1 MLTFNRSPDSLST
14 YIFST
19 SYDSCELK
27 YRLHYRAYI
36 LSLIKRHPQPS
47 TPPIPILQHF
57 QEFQGYISVG
67 CKRPPRQHVPRAMT
81 SPRVSDN
88 VELLPLKSA
97 LVTNSN
103 YKDDDTYYPPN
114 NDTPSSS
121 HDYTLLSKRTPASK
135 RLLSRA
141 AQPAPTPLVT
151 LCGAPPPSRRREEL
165 AALANLRKKVAPALL
180 QPERNCKNNNNVK
193 KEHEELDNRPKLLQ
207 KVLQTRPVSMVVQWS
222 EVRTAWQ
229 DSDFIT
235 ECLCWHNVYRQ
246 RHGSPQL
253 YMAPELCDY
262 AQAWANHLAH
272 TNKFHYRNDRDV
284 GQNLYQRPVSALQPD
299 VTGQEVSS
307 YWYAAVRQYNFFK
320 ESDVLHANVNAGHF
334 TQMVWVATRFF
345 GVGKARS
352 RAGKIIVVANYSPP
366 GNLSGQFENNVLPPL
381 PDTFADPAPP
391 EH

>member
-1 MLTFNRSPDSLST
+1 
-14 YIFST
+14 
-19 SYDSCELK
+19 
-27 YRLHYRAYI
+27 
-36 LSLIKRHPQPS
+36 
-47 TPPIPILQHF
+47 
-57 QEFQGYISVG
+57 
-67 CKRPPRQHVPRAMT
+67 MT
-81 SPRVSDN
+81 SPRDRRDDDN
-88 VELLPLKSA
+88 VELLPLKSV
-97 LVTNSN
+97 LVNNN
-103 YKDDDTYYPPN
+103 YKEDEAYYPP
-114 NDTPSSS
+114 TPAFQPHPSTSNLYE
-121 HDYTLLSKRTPASK
+121 YTLLSKRTPVSK
-135 RLLSRA
+135 RLLRA
-141 AQPAPTPLVT
+141 SQPAPTPLLT
-151 LCGAPPPSRRREEL
+151 LCGAPPPSRKREEL

-180 QPERNCKNNNNVK
+180 HHDRHSRNDDHSKEDAKPEQ
-193 KEHEELDNRPKLLQ
+193 LDNRPKLLQ
-207 KVLQTRPVSMVVQWS
+207 KVLRTKPVSMVVQWS

-246 RHGSPQL
+246 RHGAPQL

-320 ESDVLHANVNAGHF
+320 EPDVLHANVNAGHF

-352 RAGKIIVVANYSPP
+352 RAGKVIVVANYSPP
-366 GNLSGQFENNVLPPL
+366 GNMSGQFETNVLPPL
-381 PDTFADPAPP
+381 PDNLPELAPP
-391 EH
+391 PVH

>member
-1 MLTFNRSPDSLST
+1 M
-14 YIFST
+14 
-19 SYDSCELK
+19 
-27 YRLHYRAYI
+27 
-36 LSLIKRHPQPS
+36 S
-47 TPPIPILQHF
+47 TPR
-57 QEFQGYISVG
+57 EARSN
-67 CKRPPRQHVPRAMT
+67 
-81 SPRVSDN
+81 DN

-97 LVTNSN
+97 LVNNN
-103 YKDDDTYYPPN
+103 YRDDDAYYPPQPAFN
-114 NDTPSSS
+114 NNPSTSNLFE
-121 HDYTLLSKRTPASK
+121 YTLLSKRTPASK
-135 RLLSRA
+135 RLLSKTT
-141 AQPAPTPLVT
+141 QPTPTPLVT
-151 LCGAPPPSRRREEL
+151 LCGAPPPSRKREEL

-180 QPERNCKNNNNVK
+180 QNSKNNNESS
-193 KEHEELDNRPKLLQ
+193 KEDNEEQLDNRPKLLQ
-207 KVLQTRPVSMVVQWS
+207 KVLRSKPVSMVVQWS

-246 RHGSPQL
+246 RHGATQL

-320 ESDVLHANVNAGHF
+320 EPDILHANVNAGHF

-352 RAGKIIVVANYSPP
+352 RAGKIIVVAHYSPP
-366 GNLSGQFENNVLPPL
+366 GNISGQFETNVLPPL
-381 PDTFADPAPP
+381 PENFPEIPP
-391 EH
+391 PPTH

>member
-1 MLTFNRSPDSLST
+1 MT
-14 YIFST
+14 
-19 SYDSCELK
+19 
-27 YRLHYRAYI
+27 A
-36 LSLIKRHPQPS
+36 
-47 TPPIPILQHF
+47 
-57 QEFQGYISVG
+57 
-67 CKRPPRQHVPRAMT
+67 PRDR
-81 SPRVSDN
+81 RNDDN
-88 VELLPLKSA
+88 VELLPLKSM
-97 LVTNSN
+97 LVNNN
-103 YKDDDTYYPPN
+103 YREDEAYYPPASAIN
-114 NDTPSSS
+114 SNPSSS
-121 HDYTLLSKRTPASK
+121 NLYDYTLLSKRTPASK
-135 RLLSRA
+135 RLLKS
-141 AQPAPTPLVT
+141 AQPAPAPLLT
-151 LCGAPPPSRRREEL
+151 LLGAPPPSRKREEL
-165 AALANLRKKVAPALL
+165 TALANLRKKVAPALL
-180 QPERNCKNNNNVK
+180 RQNRSSKNNQHKDDN
-193 KEHEELDNRPKLLQ
+193 EIEQLDNRPRLLQ
-207 KVLQTRPVSMVVQWS
+207 RVLQSRPVSMVVQWS

-246 RHGSPQL
+246 RHGAPQL

-284 GQNLYQRPVSALQPD
+284 GQNLYQRPVSDIQPD

-352 RAGKIIVVANYSPP
+352 RAGKVIVVANYSPP
-366 GNLSGQFENNVLPPL
+366 GNMSGQFETNVLPPT
-381 PDTFADPAPP
+381 PDTFPDLPPP

>member
-1 MLTFNRSPDSLST
+1 MN
-14 YIFST
+14 T
-19 SYDSCELK
+19 SRE
-27 YRLHYRAYI
+27 
-36 LSLIKRHPQPS
+36 
-47 TPPIPILQHF
+47 
-57 QEFQGYISVG
+57 
-67 CKRPPRQHVPRAMT
+67 PRAN
-81 SPRVSDN
+81 DN

-97 LVTNSN
+97 LVNNN
-103 YKDDDTYYPPN
+103 YRDEDVYYPPQPVISN
-114 NDTPSSS
+114 NPSSS
-121 HDYTLLSKRTPASK
+121 NLFEYTLLSKRTPASK
-135 RLLSRA
+135 RLLSRTT
-141 AQPAPTPLVT
+141 QPAPTPLVT
-151 LCGAPPPSRRREEL
+151 LCGAPPPSRKREEL

-180 QPERNCKNNNNVK
+180 HAERNFKNNNETSKDDN
-193 KEHEELDNRPKLLQ
+193 KEQLDNRPKLLQ
-207 KVLQTRPVSMVVQWS
+207 KVLQSRPVSMVVQWS

-246 RHGSPQL
+246 RHGATQL

-320 ESDVLHANVNAGHF
+320 EPDILHANVNAGHF
-334 TQMVWVATRFF
+334 TQMVWLSTRFF

-352 RAGKIIVVANYSPP
+352 RAGKIIVVAHYSP
-366 GNLSGQFENNVLPPL
+366 GNISGQFETNVLPPL
-381 PDTFADPAPP
+381 PENFPELPPAPT
-391 EH
+391 H

>member
-1 MLTFNRSPDSLST
+1 
-14 YIFST
+14 
-19 SYDSCELK
+19 
-27 YRLHYRAYI
+27 
-36 LSLIKRHPQPS
+36 
-47 TPPIPILQHF
+47 
-57 QEFQGYISVG
+57 
-67 CKRPPRQHVPRAMT
+67 MT
-81 SPRVSDN
+81 SRADH

-97 LVTNSN
+97 LVNN
-103 YKDDDTYYPPN
+103 NRDDDTYYPPN
-114 NDTPSSS
+114 NNTPSSS

-165 AALANLRKKVAPALL
+165 AALANLRKKVSPALL
-180 QPERNCKNNNNVK
+180 QPDRNSKDNNEAK
-193 KEHEELDNRPKLLQ
+193 AEETLDNRPKLLK

-352 RAGKIIVVANYSPP
+352 RAGKVIVVANYSPP
-366 GNLSGQFENNVLPPL
+366 GNLSGQFETNVLPPL
-381 PDTFADPAPP
+381 PETFPDLPP
-391 EH
+391 PPQH

>member
-1 MLTFNRSPDSLST
+1 MS
-14 YIFST
+14 
-19 SYDSCELK
+19 
-27 YRLHYRAYI
+27 
-36 LSLIKRHPQPS
+36 
-47 TPPIPILQHF
+47 
-57 QEFQGYISVG
+57 
-67 CKRPPRQHVPRAMT
+67 
-81 SPRVSDN
+81 SPRDRNDN

-97 LVTNSN
+97 LVNSN
-103 YKDDDTYYPPN
+103 RDDDTYYPPTNHN
-114 NDTPSSS
+114 NNPSSS
-121 HDYTLLSKRTPASK
+121 NASDYMLLSKRTPASK

-141 AQPAPTPLVT
+141 AQPAPTPMLT
-151 LCGAPPPSRRREEL
+151 LCGAPPPSRKREEL
-165 AALANLRKKVAPALL
+165 AALANLRKKVSPALL
-180 QPERNCKNNNNVK
+180 QHYRSTNKNN
-193 KEHEELDNRPKLLQ
+193 HEQTNKDDNETEQLDNRPKLLQ

-246 RHGSPQL
+246 RHGAPQL

-272 TNKFHYRNDRDV
+272 TNRFHYRNDRDV
-284 GQNLYQRPVSALQPD
+284 GHNLYQRPVSALQPD

-352 RAGKIIVVANYSPP
+352 RAGKVIVVANYSPP
-366 GNLSGQFENNVLPPL
+366 GNISGQFETNVLPPL
-381 PDTFADPAPP
+381 PENFPELPPPP